1 MIDVIC
7 EERRSGAKAA
17 SATYP
22 GPWLPTADSSG
33 GTMTFI
39 AVSTKRIILA
49 LAVFMQAGASLAAE
63 DHHHSVPTLQNQTTT
78 VVTIKD
84 NTVTL
89 TFGPIDLPSG
99 HDGDLAASMPKH
111 VFQLPKDMYL
121 VGYRSAVFTKDGKQL
136 PQNYLHHIL
145 MLNTDKDSVSCPGEP
160 LFFAG
165 AGLEMTE
172 ARFPAG
178 YGVKLA
184 KGQKLMSVVAFY
196 HKAPPT
202 KDVMAT
208 FTMEMAPEG
217 RPIKEMDVYQVGVNV
232 VCYSKFGQRLKT
244 ETDEGI
250 EVKPGVTVL
259 SAPLK
264 FRMDGC
270 VKFAYPH
277 GHDQLLLIALEN
289 KTSQRTLLRTVPDVA
304 QDGTFLSFQ
313 SHQVYHDTA
322 GFSVTTD
329 DDYEMTMVYHH
340 PLHDPA
346 IQHGMGNY
354 LLYMTSGPCQTDST
368 ALLQ

>member
-1 MIDVIC
+1 MIDIPMITTRVFLIM
-7 EERRSGAKAA
+7 AVLFTA
-17 SATYP
+17 S
-22 GPWLPTADSSG
+22 
-33 GTMTFI
+33 M
-39 AVSTKRIILA
+39 A
-49 LAVFMQAGASLAAE
+49 LAVE
-63 DHHHSVPTLQNQTTT
+63 NHDHAVPTLQNQTTT
-78 VVTIKD
+78 RITIKD

-89 TFGPIDLPSG
+89 TFGPIDLPSA

-111 VFQLPKDMYL
+111 IFQLPKDMYL
-121 VGYRSAVFTKDGKQL
+121 VGYRSAVFTKDGKPL

-217 RPIKEMDVYQVGVNV
+217 TPVKEMEVYQVGVNV
-232 VCYSKFGQRLKT
+232 VCYSKFGQRRT
-244 ETDEGI
+244 DETDEGI

-259 SAPLK
+259 SAALK

-289 KTSQRTLLRTVPDVA
+289 KTARRTLLRTVPDVA

-313 SHQVYHDTA
+313 SHPVYRDSD
-322 GFSVTTD
+322 GFSVTTGD
-329 DDYEMTMVYHH
+329 VYEMTMVYHH
-340 PLHDPA
+340 PLHDSSV
-346 IQHGMGNY
+346 QHGMGNY
-354 LLYMTSGPCQTDST
+354 LLYMTPGSCTLARDASDVLPAATARQGPTGNGGLSP
-368 ALLQ
+368 